1 MFLTAYMILWPFLL
15 PICKLDTTPMSFLQ
29 ETKKNQMRWWCYT
42 RLFFLELHSWKCI
55 LLRWKHI
62 MLSLF
67 PILIIKEKD
76 FPRVWSPIN
85 DSAVGTQSCS
95 KLEVGINIEI
105 TATSCR
111 KLMICAI
118 RCQKYCAFEGGYET
132 SLSSRQFTEK
142 KKNIHLSCHPL
153 LPL

>member
-1 MFLTAYMILWPFLL
+1 MDA
-15 PICKLDTTPMSFLQ
+15 TPMSFLQ

-42 RLFFLELHSWKCI
+42 RLFFLELQSWKCI

-67 PILIIKEKD
+67 PILIIKEKN

-85 DSAVGTQSCS
+85 DSDVGTQSWS

-105 TATSCR
+105 TATSCS
-111 KLMICAI
+111 KLMISAI
-118 RCQKYCAFEGGYET
+118 RCQENCTFEEDMKQVFLAT
-132 SLSSRQFTEK
+132 SLQRRK
-142 KKNIHLSCHPL
+142 KIYTSAGIPYCRYNHLTSQYVSVCCL
-153 LPL
+153 